1 MTTPPQVP
9 EWSEV
14 PYHVKMKLK
23 YDEVNNL
30 WDQQTIPYIT
40 RFEAKRA
47 VKLICN
53 KFGKIFVKI
62 VS

>member
-1 MTTPPQVP
+1 MTTPPQ
-9 EWSEV
+9 EEI
-14 PYHVKMKLK
+14 PYHVKMKFK

-53 KFGKIFVKI
+53 KLDVH
-62 VS
+62 